1 MPRPEP
7 EEGLRYQVLGL
18 SSDPN
23 PSGLKPETR
32 NLKPHLPLQPFP
44 KLVDV
49 RTLCCAACGRTCLYE
64 SSSSGHPGSPEFLR
78 ARPDVWLSFIVDPRT
93 DTLDLIA

>member
-49 RTLCCAACGRTCLYE
+49 RTLSRVARGGSCLYA
-64 SSSSGHPGSPEFLR
+64 SSGSGHRGCPEFLR
-78 ARPDVWLSFIVDPRT
+78 ACPDVWLSFIVDPRT
-93 DTLDLIA
+93 DPLDLIA